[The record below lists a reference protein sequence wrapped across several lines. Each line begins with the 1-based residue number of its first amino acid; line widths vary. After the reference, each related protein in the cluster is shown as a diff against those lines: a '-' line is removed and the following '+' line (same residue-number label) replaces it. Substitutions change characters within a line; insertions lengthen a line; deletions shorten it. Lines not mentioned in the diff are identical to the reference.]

1 MVKNVLFTPKMLKNV
16 VFFRK
21 ICKLGIELINI
32 NQTYTNHLTFVVF
45 YVKMVKI
52 DFEDT

>member
-1 MVKNVLFTPKMLKNV
+1 MLKNV
-16 VFFRK
+16 VFSSE

-32 NQTYTNHLTFVVF
+32 NQTYANHLTFVVF

>member
-1 MVKNVLFTPKMLKNV
+1 MVKNVLFTLKCLKTS
-16 VFFRK
+16 FFLRE